1 MWFGTI
7 TIFISLVPYEKNYY
21 TFFQKNVINFKKG
34 YLSNRMEDFKSIIDR
49 HHPILY
55 KIGRAYAT
63 PDDFDDL
70 YQEMLINLWK
80 GLKSFKGQSKIST
93 WIYRVVLNTALT
105 YQRNSKKKKHSQ
117 VDIDNVQIISDG
129 YSTAEKETL
138 ENDIQLLYKAIRML
152 KKEDRSVILLYLEE
166 NSYEEIGEI
175 LGIKSGN
182 VGVKINRIKKRL
194 QEHLT
199 TLNYERA

>member
-1 MWFGTI
+1 
-7 TIFISLVPYEKNYY
+7 
-21 TFFQKNVINFKKG
+21 
-34 YLSNRMEDFKSIIDR
+34 MEDFKSIIDA

-63 PDDFDDL
+63 PEDFDDL

-105 YQRNSKKKKHSQ
+105 YQRNNKKRKYSQ
-117 VDIDNVQIISDG
+117 VEIENVNIISEG
-129 YSTAEKETL
+129 YGASEKEDL
-138 ENDIQLLYKAIRML
+138 EDNIQLLYKAIRML

-166 NSYEEIGEI
+166 NSYDEIGEI
-175 LGIKSGN
+175 LGIKTSN

-194 QEHLT
+194 QEHLIS
-199 TLNYERA
+199 LNYERA

>member
-1 MWFGTI
+1 
-7 TIFISLVPYEKNYY
+7 
-21 TFFQKNVINFKKG
+21 
-34 YLSNRMEDFKSIIDR
+34 MEDFKSIIDA

-55 KIGRAYAT
+55 KIGRAYAS

-70 YQEMLINLWK
+70 YQEMLINLWN

-105 YQRNSKKKKHSQ
+105 YKRNNKKRNFSH
-117 VDIDNVQIISDG
+117 VEIDNVQIASEG
-129 YSTAEKETL
+129 YSTFEKENL
-138 ENDIQLLYKAIRML
+138 EKDIQLLYEAIRML
-152 KKEDRSVILLYLEE
+152 KKEDRSIILLYLEE
-166 NSYEEIGEI
+166 KSYEEIGEI
-175 LGIKSGN
+175 VGIKPGN